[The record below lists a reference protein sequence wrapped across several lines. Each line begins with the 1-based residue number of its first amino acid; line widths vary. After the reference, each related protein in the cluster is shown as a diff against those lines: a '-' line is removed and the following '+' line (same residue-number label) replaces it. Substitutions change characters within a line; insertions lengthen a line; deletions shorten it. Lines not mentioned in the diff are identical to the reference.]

1 MEKKDLLRF
10 KNIPTLYTDRLHL
23 RRMRKSDLYDVFKYT
38 SDPEVP
44 KYLLWEPHGSL
55 EDTRRYLARVNKLY
69 RRARFYD
76 WGVEHEGRIIG
87 TVGFTGFDI
96 HNDKGEIGYVIS
108 RDFWHRGIASEAVRA
123 VLKFGFESLSL
134 NRIEARFLPEN
145 EMSLRVAQS
154 CGLTLEGTM
163 REALLVKGC
172 YRDISIAAVT
182 AEEYFERQKNGK

>member
-10 KNIPTLYTDRLHL
+10 KSIPTLRTDRLRL
-23 RRMRKSDLYDVFKYT
+23 RRMEKCDLYDVFKYT

-44 KYLLWEPHGSL
+44 KYLLWEPHSSL
-55 EDTRRYLARVNKLY
+55 EETRRYLARVSRLY

-87 TVGFTGFDI
+87 TVGFTSFDI
-96 HNDKGEIGYVIS
+96 RNDKGEIGYVIS

-123 VLKFGFESLSL
+123 VLKFGFESLLL

-145 EMSLRVAQS
+145 EGSLRVAQS
-154 CGLTLEGTM
+154 CGMTLEGTM
-163 REALLVKGC
+163 REALLVKGR
-172 YRDISIAAVT
+172 YRDVSVAAVT
-182 AEEYFERQKNGK
+182 AEEYFDRLKNEK